1 MGKTKRREKPK
12 FPRGTYRARWEMPHK
27 CATDYVR
34 RQAKYYVE
42 EELEELEPTPAEKL
56 EEEQKLK
63 EEEEAAAWEQI
74 FFCWTCGDFVESKED
89 RLCPNCLRNYPMLD
103 PGY

>member
-1 MGKTKRREKPK
+1 
-12 FPRGTYRARWEMPHK
+12 
-27 CATDYVR
+27 
-34 RQAKYYVE
+34 
-42 EELEELEPTPAEKL
+42 L